1 MEVVIM
7 IAQLIL
13 GLSILV
19 GVHELGHMLSAKY
32 FGMRVEKFSIG
43 FPPKIFGIKKGET
56 EYSIGA
62 IPLGGFVKISG
73 MVDESLDTDN
83 LNKEPQPYEFRSKPA
98 YQRLIVM
105 LGGIIVNVITAFIIN
120 IGLLYFVGE
129 SVVSMDEI
137 NKSGIVASSVGKKV
151 GIQTGDQLIELNGN
165 KIQGLSDLKDALFVP
180 NSKILLR
187 RAGKDTLIQ
196 LPSDILD
203 IVAVAKEPL
212 VEPMF
217 PYHVD
222 QVKPHSAAD
231 VAGIKSN
238 DYILNVNGVQTKY
251 FHQLRNELE
260 KNKNKTIELTVL
272 RNNDTLA
279 LTAKVDS
286 TGILGFVPTIDLKTE
301 TKEYSFIQSIGL
313 GVKTSIEVVTDQVKA
328 FGKMITGDLNPKN
341 SVGSFF
347 SIGKAYGGHWDW
359 VRFWTLT
366 ATLSM
371 VLAFMNLLPIPA
383 LDGGHVMFLMYE
395 IIVGKKPSDK
405 FLEGAQKVGMVLL
418 FSLMI
423 YAVSND
429 IIQNFF
435 N

>member
-43 FPPKIFGIKKGET
+43 FPPKIIGIKKGET

-83 LNKEPQPYEFRSKPA
+83 LAKEPQPYEFRSKPA

-105 LGGIIVNVITAFIIN
+105 LGGIIVNVFTAFIIN
-120 IGLLYFVGE
+120 IGLFYFVGE
-129 SVVSMDEI
+129 SFVPMEEI

-151 GIQTGDQLIELNGN
+151 GIQTGDQLIELNGK
-165 KIQGLSDLKDALFVP
+165 KIQGLSDLKEALFVP

-222 QVKPHSAAD
+222 EVKPHSAAD
-231 VAGIKSN
+231 IAGIKSK
-238 DYILNVNGVQTKY
+238 DYILTVNGVETKY
-251 FHQLRNELE
+251 FHQLRTELV
-260 KNKNKTIELTVL
+260 KNKNKTVQLAVL
-272 RNNDTLA
+272 RSKDTLV

-301 TKEYSFIQSIGL
+301 TKEYSIIQSIGL
-313 GVKTSIEVVTDQVKA
+313 GITSSIEVVTDQLKA

-395 IIVGKKPSDK
+395 IIARKKPSDK

>member
-43 FPPKIFGIKKGET
+43 FPPKIVGIKKGET

-83 LNKEPQPYEFRSKPA
+83 LAKEPQPYEFRSKPA

-105 LGGIIVNVITAFIIN
+105 LGGIIVNVFTAFIIN
-120 IGLLYFVGE
+120 IGLFYFVGE
-129 SVVSMDEI
+129 SFVPMEEI

-151 GIQTGDQLIELNGN
+151 GIQTGDQLIELNGK
-165 KIQGLSDLKDALFVP
+165 KIQGLSDLKEALFVP

-222 QVKPHSAAD
+222 EVKPHSAAD
-231 VAGIKSN
+231 IAGIKSK
-238 DYILNVNGVQTKY
+238 DYILTVNGVETKY
-251 FHQLRNELE
+251 FHQLRTELV
-260 KNKNKTIELTVL
+260 KNKNKTVQLAVL
-272 RNNDTLA
+272 RNKDTLA
-279 LTAKVDS
+279 LSAKVDS

-301 TKEYSFIQSIGL
+301 TKEYSIIQSIGL
-313 GVKTSIEVVTDQVKA
+313 GITSSIEVVTDQLKA

-395 IIVGKKPSDK
+395 MIAGKKPSDK
-405 FLEGAQKVGMVLL
+405 FLEGAQKVGMMLL

>member
-1 MEVVIM
+1 MEVIIM
-7 IAQLIL
+7 IAQLVL

-56 EYSIGA
+56 EYSFGA

-83 LNKEPQPYEFRSKPA
+83 LSKEPQPYEFRSKPA
-98 YQRLIVM
+98 YQRLVVM
-105 LGGIIVNVITAFIIN
+105 LGGIIVNIFTAFVIN
-120 IGLLYFVGE
+120 IALFYFVGE
-129 SVVSMDEI
+129 SFVSMDEI
-137 NKSGIVASSVGKKV
+137 NQSGVVASSVGKKI
-151 GIQTGDQLIELNGN
+151 GIHTGDQLIAING
-165 KIQGLSDLKDALFVP
+165 KKMEGLADLKEALFVP
-180 NSKILLR
+180 NSTILLR
-187 RAGKDTLIQ
+187 RSGKDTLIH

-203 IVAVAKEPL
+203 IVATAKEPL
-212 VEPMF
+212 VEPML
-217 PYHVD
+217 PYHIEE
-222 QVKPHSAAD
+222 VKLHSPAD
-231 VAGIKSN
+231 VAGLKAN
-238 DYILNVNGVQTKY
+238 DYILSVNGVPTKY
-251 FHQLRNELE
+251 FHQLRTELE
-260 KNKNKTIELTVL
+260 KNKKQSIQLLVKRNK
-272 RNNDTLA
+272 DTLTIA
-279 LTAKVDS
+279 AKVDS
-286 TGILGFVPTIDLKTE
+286 TGILGFKPAMDIKTE
-301 TKEYSFIQSIGL
+301 TKTYGILQSVGL
-313 GVKTSIEVVTDQVKA
+313 GISSSIEVVTDQVKA
-328 FGKMITGDLNPKN
+328 FGKMISGDLNPKN

-359 VRFWTLT
+359 IRFWTLT

-395 IIVGKKPSDK
+395 IIARKKPSDK